1 MKTLVTIG
9 RGGTGKSSFTA
20 LMAKALIE
28 ANQAPILLVDADP
41 DQNLAEM
48 LGVDLKEAGKS
59 TIADLIVSTFIKGG
73 GTTVGVPPT
82 QRIESRIWENGLYES
97 KNFDF
102 MAVGTKW
109 VEGCYCMPNSALK
122 GALESLTKTY
132 KYVLIDSPAG
142 LENLNRRITS
152 NVNDVFDILDH
163 SKKSQ
168 DHVRRAYKIAKEVDM
183 QFENFYIVGGYR
195 FPAELGKQAED
206 DLKFKYLGKI
216 EADDE
221 LDEYVLDGKSLLDLS
236 KDNKAYLSV
245 KKILQSLGYLI
256 IPESFTQFFGNLAY
270 LYLHRDFCLRNLER
284 FKKTVIQHSRKP
296 LQRFPN

>member
-1 MKTLVTIG
+1 MKTLVTVG
-9 RGGTGKSSFTA
+9 RGGTGKSSFTS
-20 LMAKALIE
+20 LMAKCFIE
-28 ANQAPILLVDADP
+28 AGISPILLVDADP

-59 TIADLIVSTFIKGG
+59 TIADLIVSTFIEKG

-82 QRIESRIWENGLYES
+82 QRIESRIWEKGLYEG

-122 GALESLTKTY
+122 NALGSLTKSY
-132 KYVLIDSPAG
+132 KYVLVDSPAG

-152 NVNDVFDILDH
+152 EVNDIFDILDH

-183 QFENFYIVGGYR
+183 KFENFYIVGGYR
-195 FPAELGKQAED
+195 FPNELGKQAEA

-216 EADDE
+216 NADDQ
-221 LDEYVLDGKSLLDLS
+221 LDEYVLDGKNLLELS
-236 KDNKAYLSV
+236 NDNKAYLSV
-245 KKILQSLGYLI
+245 KQILKNLGY
-256 IPESFTQFFGNLAY
+256 
-270 LYLHRDFCLRNLER
+270 
-284 FKKTVIQHSRKP
+284 V
-296 LQRFPN
+296 

>member
-20 LMAKALIE
+20 LMAKCFVESGQSPL
-28 ANQAPILLVDADP
+28 LLVDADP

-48 LGVDLKEAGKS
+48 LGIDLNEAGKS
-59 TIADLIVSTFIKGG
+59 TIAELLVTTFIDKG

-82 QRIESRIWENGLYES
+82 ERIESRIWEKGLYES

-102 MAVGTKW
+102 LAVGTKW

-122 GALESLTKTY
+122 GALESLTKNY
-132 KYVLIDSPAG
+132 KYMLVDSPAG

-152 NVNDVFDILDH
+152 EVNDIFDILDH

-168 DHVRRAYKIAKEVDM
+168 DHVRRAVKIAKEVEMKFD
-183 QFENFYIVGGYR
+183 NFYLIGGYR
-195 FPAELGKQAED
+195 FPAELGKQAEA
-206 DLKFKYLGKI
+206 DLKYRYLGKI
-216 EADDE
+216 DADE
-221 LDEYVLDGKSLLDLS
+221 LLDEYVLEGKSLLDLP

-245 KKILQSLGYLI
+245 QSILKTLDYL
-256 IPESFTQFFGNLAY
+256 
-270 LYLHRDFCLRNLER
+270 
-284 FKKTVIQHSRKP
+284 
-296 LQRFPN
+296 

>member
-1 MKTLVTIG
+1 MKTLVTVG

-20 LMAKALIE
+20 LMAKAFID
-28 ANQAPILLVDADP
+28 AKQSPILLVDADP

-59 TIADLIVSTFIKGG
+59 TIADLIVSTFIESG

-82 QRIESRIWENGLYES
+82 QRIEARIWEKGLYES
-97 KNFDF
+97 PNFDF
-102 MAVGTKW
+102 MAVGNKW

-122 GALESLTKTY
+122 GALESLTKSY
-132 KYVLIDSPAG
+132 KYVIVDSPAG

-152 NVNDVFDILDH
+152 NVNDIFDILDH

-183 QFENFYIVGGYR
+183 QFENFYLIGGYR
-195 FPAELGKQAED
+195 FPPELGKKAEE

-216 EADDE
+216 EADE
-221 LDEYVLDGKSLLDLS
+221 QLDEFVLDGESLLDLPNT
-236 KDNKAYLSV
+236 NKAYLSV
-245 KKILQSLGYLI
+245 KKILENLGYL
-256 IPESFTQFFGNLAY
+256 
-270 LYLHRDFCLRNLER
+270 
-284 FKKTVIQHSRKP
+284 
-296 LQRFPN
+296 

>member
-1 MKTLVTIG
+1 MKTLVTVG

-28 ANQAPILLVDADP
+28 NGISPILLVDADP

-59 TIADLIVSTFIKGG
+59 TIADLIVSTFIESG

-102 MAVGTKW
+102 LAVGTKW

-122 GALESLTKTY
+122 GALESLTKNY
-132 KYVLIDSPAG
+132 KYVLVDSPAG

-152 NVNDVFDILDH
+152 NVNDIFDILDH
-163 SKKSQ
+163 SKKSPAQ
-168 DHVRRAYKIAKEVDM
+168 SKKGAIFSIRFRPEQSGRWNGGSDSIGVRQIA
-183 QFENFYIVGGYR
+183 
-195 FPAELGKQAED
+195 
-206 DLKFKYLGKI
+206 
-216 EADDE
+216 
-221 LDEYVLDGKSLLDLS
+221 
-236 KDNKAYLSV
+236 
-245 KKILQSLGYLI
+245 
-256 IPESFTQFFGNLAY
+256 
-270 LYLHRDFCLRNLER
+270 
-284 FKKTVIQHSRKP
+284 
-296 LQRFPN
+296 